1 MTTTAPALLPLTLTE
16 RALAPEVLR
25 VKARFAEYLDFA
37 EQCEYNVE
45 YVNGEILSMS
55 QATLPHE
62 ALVSR
67 LSTIFNI
74 LFDDDEA
81 IMVCASSIKIHVVA
95 TGDSFNADVSIVQ
108 GEPDY
113 LRLPSGQLL
122 TVEITNPILVVEI
135 LSKSTQAFDLSDKL
149 EAYKQ
154 LPALRQVLFVS
165 QEQPSVSSFV
175 RSETPGMWLN
185 TSAHTLTDSIVVLDH
200 GVRLDEVYK
209 KMKFA

>member
-1 MTTTAPALLPLTLTE
+1 MTTTAPALLPLTLAE
-16 RALAPEVLR
+16 RALAPDVLH
-25 VKARFAEYLDFA
+25 VKATFEEYLDFA

-55 QATLPHE
+55 QASLPHE
-62 ALVSR
+62 SLVSR

-74 LFDDDEA
+74 LFDEDDT
-81 IMVCASSIKIHVVA
+81 IMVCASSIKIHVAA
-95 TGDSFNADVSIVQ
+95 TGDSFNADVSIIR
-108 GEPDY
+108 GEPYY
-113 LRLPSGQLL
+113 LRLPSGQLS

-154 LPALRQVLFVS
+154 IPSLEQVLFVS
-165 QEQPSVSSFV
+165 QEQPWVSAFV
-175 RSETPGMWLN
+175 RSETPGVWLN
-185 TSAHTLTDSIVVLDH
+185 TSAHSLTDSIGVLTHD
-200 GVRLDEVYK
+200 VSLAEVYK

>member
-81 IMVCASSIKIHVVA
+81 IMVCASSIKIHLVA

-185 TSAHTLTDSIVVLDH
+185 TSAHALTDTIGVLNH
-200 GVRLDEVYK
+200 EVALAQIYK
-209 KMKFA
+209 KFKFN